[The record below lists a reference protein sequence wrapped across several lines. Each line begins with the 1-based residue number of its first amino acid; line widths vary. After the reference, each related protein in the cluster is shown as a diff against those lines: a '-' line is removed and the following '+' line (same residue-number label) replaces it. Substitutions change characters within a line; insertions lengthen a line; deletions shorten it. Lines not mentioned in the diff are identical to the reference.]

1 MFCRNCGKG
10 LVVTPDKT
18 CVSCS
23 ANAVKATSFCRYC
36 GKPTSA
42 QDLTCPT
49 CGSAIK
55 PIPGSVKALNKENPA
70 LIKLSKIVNLTIVAI
85 LVTAYIVFSLP
96 PKVTN
101 PVKAAASD
109 AMLATTGYTSLPLNS
124 LSATPAIIPSL
135 GNVGEVYMPPNFAP
149 NATRQLTIYAIY
161 KNIINTN
168 NATKA
173 TRIEDV
179 TANSTY
185 KSSNDKVATVT
196 SGGFIRAV
204 APGEANITA
213 SYTVVPGSANISS
226 AAQGK
231 VPITVTVTVPVSVA
245 SRNEA
250 NFEATYTYLLSLAKY
265 RDG

>member
-10 LVVTPDKT
+10 LDGTPEI
-18 CVSCS
+18 CASCGS
-23 ANAVKATSFCRYC
+23 HPVKATAFCRYC
-36 GKPTSA
+36 GNGTNA
-42 QDLTCPT
+42 QDLMCPT
-49 CGSAIK
+49 CGAAIK
-55 PIPGSVKALNKENPA
+55 KIAGVAKQAPRHPVLTALN
-70 LIKLSKIVNLTIVAI
+70 I
-85 LVTAYIVFSLP
+85 LVIAMVVSVYIWLSLP
-96 PKVTN
+96 PKVAK
-101 PVKAAASD
+101 PIKAAASD
-109 AMLATTGYTSLPLNS
+109 VVVATTGYTSLPLHS
-124 LSATPAIIPSL
+124 ISATPAIIPSL
-135 GNVGEVYMPPNFAP
+135 GNVGEVFMPPNFAP

-204 APGEANITA
+204 GPGEANITA
-213 SYTVVPGSANISS
+213 SYTVAPGSANISS

-245 SRNEA
+245 HRSVS
-250 NFEATYTYLLSLAKY
+250 NFEAGYTYLLSLAKY

>member
-1 MFCRNCGKG
+1 
-10 LVVTPDKT
+10 
-18 CVSCS
+18 
-23 ANAVKATSFCRYC
+23 
-36 GKPTSA
+36 
-42 QDLTCPT
+42 
-49 CGSAIK
+49 
-55 PIPGSVKALNKENPA
+55 
-70 LIKLSKIVNLTIVAI
+70 IKLGKIVNLTIVAI

-96 PKVTN
+96 PSVTK

-109 AMLATTGYTSLPLNS
+109 AILATTGYTSLPLNS
-124 LSATPAIIPSL
+124 LTATPAIIPSL
-135 GNVGEVYMPPNFAP
+135 ANVGEVDMPPSFAP

-161 KNIINTN
+161 KNTIITN

-204 APGEANITA
+204 APGEAKITA

-226 AAQGK
+226 PAQGK
-231 VPITVTVTVPVSVA
+231 VPVTVTVTVPVSVA
-245 SRNEA
+245 NRSVEI
-250 NFEATYTYLLSLAKY
+250 FEATYTYLLSLAKY

>member
-1 MFCRNCGKG
+1 MFCRSCGKG
-10 LVVTPDKT
+10 LVVTPDRT
-18 CVSCS
+18 CTGCG
-23 ANAVKATSFCRYC
+23 ANTVKATSFCRYC
-36 GKPTSA
+36 GKHTSVH
-42 QDLTCPT
+42 DLTCPT

-55 PIPGSVKALNKENPA
+55 PIPSSIKALNKENPT
-70 LIKLSKIVNLTIVAI
+70 LIKLSKIINLTIVVAF
-85 LVTAYIVFSLP
+85 VTLYIVFSLP

-135 GNVGEVYMPPNFAP
+135 GNVGEVFMPPNFAP

-204 APGEANITA
+204 GPGEANITA
-213 SYTVVPGSANISS
+213 SYTVAPGSANISS

-245 SRNEA
+245 HRSVS
-250 NFEATYTYLLSLAKY
+250 NFEAGYTYFLSLAKNW
-265 RDG
+265 DG